1 MKRSKLVKKL
11 TVVALTMVAI
21 ASLAVGCT
29 SSKEGS
35 TNTANSNSKLFKEMT
50 TEDIN
55 GNKVDSSIF
64 SKYKLTVVNVW
75 NTGCTPCVDEIP
87 TLDKLNKEYEKK
99 GVSIKGLLLESGVGL
114 NDEEKKT
121 VEDILKKAKS
131 TYQQL
136 TVSEDMLQDKTL
148 ILQSFPTTFFV
159 DKDGNIVDSIE
170 GSNDYDG
177 WKAKIDEVLEKVM
190 TNE

>member
-35 TNTANSNSKLFKEMT
+35 TNTANSNSKLFKEMK

-148 ILQSFPTTFFV
+148 ILQAFPTTFFV

>member
-35 TNTANSNSKLFKEMT
+35 TNTANSNSKLFKEMK

-55 GNKVDSSIF
+55 GNKVDSS
-64 SKYKLTVVNVW
+64 TVVNVW
-75 NTGCTPCVDEIP
+75 NTGCTPCVGEIP

>member
-35 TNTANSNSKLFKEMT
+35 TNTANSNSKLFTEMK

>member
-35 TNTANSNSKLFKEMT
+35 TNTANSNSKLFKEMK

-55 GNKVDSSIF
+55 GNKVDSYIF

-114 NDEEKKT
+114 NEEEKKT

>member
-35 TNTANSNSKLFKEMT
+35 TNTANSNSKLFKEMK

-55 GNKVDSSIF
+55 GNKVDSSIL

>member
-35 TNTANSNSKLFKEMT
+35 TNTANSNSKLFKEMK

-55 GNKVDSSIF
+55 GNKVDKSIF

>member
-35 TNTANSNSKLFKEMT
+35 TNTANSNSKLFKEMK

-64 SKYKLTVVNVW
+64 SKYRISVINVW

>member
-35 TNTANSNSKLFKEMT
+35 TNTANSNSKLFKEMK

-87 TLDKLNKEYEKK
+87 TLDRLNKEYEKK

>member
-1 MKRSKLVKKL
+1 MKGSKLVKKL

-35 TNTANSNSKLFKEMT
+35 TNTTNSNSKLFKEMK

-114 NDEEKKT
+114 NDEDKKT